1 MSPSGPS
8 NKPALEEGA
17 SEQEFGEMGGDGA
30 GGVRQGVPR
39 EGGLPGE
46 EEGQSATLRSQGR
59 GLSLPAWAPLQ
70 QNSLQVRP
78 REAGWF

>member
-1 MSPSGPS
+1 MSPSGPG
-8 NKPALEEGA
+8 NKAALEEGA

-30 GGVRQGVPR
+30 GGVGQGVPR

-46 EEGQSATLRSQGR
+46 EEGQSATLRSQGYP
-59 GLSLPAWAPLQ
+59 LPTWAPLQ